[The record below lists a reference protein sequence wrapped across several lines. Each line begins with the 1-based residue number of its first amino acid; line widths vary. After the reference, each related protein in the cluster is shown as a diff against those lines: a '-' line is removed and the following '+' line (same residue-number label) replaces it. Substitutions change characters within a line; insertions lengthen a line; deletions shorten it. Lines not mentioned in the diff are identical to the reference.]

1 MESQSERSRRL
12 RQATGTPPS
21 ISALTKEHSRIGVR
35 RSKNTGSSPS
45 AWIFMLCFGGCL
57 ILLLHSTQQLPSS
70 STYYEPLESMLPS
83 LQSTVGWDEQ
93 NPLAIPKGQAPNL
106 PSLRTNGVDNQRK
119 GYGGHGD
126 RKHLGGFTE
135 YDGMGVSPH
144 TWKHMIQDYG
154 VHSLLDV
161 GCGRGTSTAW
171 FLMHGVDVLCV
182 EGSHDAI
189 ERSVI
194 PDPATLVVEHDFSR
208 GPWWPAKTYDAAWA
222 VEFLEHVNVQYH
234 FNYVTAFRKAALI
247 FVSTSQWGGW
257 HHVEVHGDEWWI
269 RKYEAYGFKY
279 DASLTTQVRKWAREE
294 KSWANNTGPDGKP
307 HNAQHIWLSMKVFV
321 NPIVAALPQHA
332 HLFPEDGCFLRRGDD
347 GEILHKECGTGKDAG
362 LETPLAQGFR
372 PLALNPAMDQRWL
385 RHIQKH
391 ASRLHEGK
399 EKDEAS
405 PDDDETSAIQSEPT
419 RPADLLRKIDEKNIT
434 DILPLHVVVWPY
446 LEHGIRT
453 AEHQH
458 IEENGI
464 SESSYLRLSK
474 DMMDFH
480 PNVVWLGDIGWGFPW
495 KEWCQEYTKHIKKA
509 KNMRREK
516 GLPEQWPIFIVAFT
530 DGPSLPRC
538 QNVEAEVGK
547 ANVRYTSRSIVYNRR
562 WNEAKKWVETGEK
575 LNMMKSGIIY
585 RHMPLVVRTDTV
597 KFLEEALRKR
607 NMTLADP
614 VERLQRDVD
623 VAHYWPHQ
631 RDLDKVGT
639 VGSLLRQEI
648 SKLLF
653 AFGKNTNFNVFVGL
667 KGEAVRKGRRGVA
680 SDYIESLLETKIV
693 VVSQRDRWEDH
704 YRLMEALV
712 GGALVLTDRVLGMP
726 AGLENGTSVV
736 EYDSADS
743 LLSLIQHY
751 LTHTEERLSIARK
764 GREAAMKKH
773 RTWHRIEEIIFG
785 ESLSD
790 CRFQGSDSPCPY
802 VVHGVESKR

>member
-1 MESQSERSRRL
+1 MDSPSERVRRI
-12 RQATGTPPS
+12 RNAAGTPSLLPS
-21 ISALTKEHSRIGVR
+21 LTKEKSRIGIR
-35 RSKNTGSSPS
+35 RFKHAGCHITWMF
-45 AWIFMLCFGGCL
+45 AVCFGGCL
-57 ILLLHSTQQLPSS
+57 VLLLQATKLRPAS
-70 STYYEPLESMLPS
+70 STYYEPLESILPS
-83 LQSTVGWDEQ
+83 LPARGGHGEQSSVSTGHA
-93 NPLAIPKGQAPNL
+93 LKL
-106 PSLRTNGVDNQRK
+106 PSVRINGVDDK
-119 GYGGHGD
+119 
-126 RKHLGGFTE
+126 
-135 YDGMGVSPH
+135 
-144 TWKHMIQDYG
+144 WK
-154 VHSLLDV
+154 
-161 GCGRGTSTAW
+161 
-171 FLMHGVDVLCV
+171 
-182 EGSHDAI
+182 
-189 ERSVI
+189 
-194 PDPATLVVEHDFSR
+194 
-208 GPWWPAKTYDAAWA
+208 
-222 VEFLEHVNVQYH
+222 
-234 FNYVTAFRKAALI
+234 
-247 FVSTSQWGGW
+247 
-257 HHVEVHGDEWWI
+257 VHGEDYANS
-269 RKYEAYGFKY
+269 R
-279 DASLTTQVRKWAREE
+279 TTG
-294 KSWANNTGPDGKP
+294 ST
-307 HNAQHIWLSMKVFV
+307 
-321 NPIVAALPQHA
+321 
-332 HLFPEDGCFLRRGDD
+332 
-347 GEILHKECGTGKDAG
+347 
-362 LETPLAQGFR
+362 
-372 PLALNPAMDQRWL
+372 
-385 RHIQKH
+385 
-391 ASRLHEGK
+391 
-399 EKDEAS
+399 
-405 PDDDETSAIQSEPT
+405 
-419 RPADLLRKIDEKNIT
+419 LLLKKIDDKRIT
-434 DILPLHVVVWPY
+434 GILPLHVVVWPF
-446 LEHGIRT
+446 LQNGTKT

-547 ANVRYTSRSIVYNRR
+547 ANVRYTSRSMVYDRR

-743 LLSLIQHY
+743 LLSLIQYY